1 MAYEIVPYTPEREV
15 EICALQTHLWS
26 GDPVQNAAYFR
37 WRFADNPYLDHR
49 LVRLALCDGPVVAM
63 RGVFGAVW
71 QVDDGAERHLLPHAE
86 DFVIAMEHR
95 NRGVASL
102 IMQVALRDA
111 AQLGYPFAVSLNAGP
126 VTFISSLAAGWR
138 SAGSYQS
145 AWRDWTAHPLLR
157 RARKL
162 ARRTLWPRR
171 PFDRLDQHA
180 PRSAGPLSLASSP
193 RPDAMGALIARL
205 PWDGR
210 IRHVRDAEYFA
221 WRFRNPLRE
230 YRFLFWDDGGLQ
242 GYLVLQRSLSD
253 RTDQERVNIADWE
266 AADERIRANLLHAAL
281 RWGRFAQLH
290 AWTTGASAPAR
301 TLLRDCGF
309 VASAPRDLRARSS
322 GLLVRRLGDA
332 RPDEG
337 WMLGSRDLSN
347 IADWDLRMLY
357 SMAA

>member
-1 MAYEIVPYTPEREV
+1 MAYDIVSYTRDREA
-15 EICALQTHLWS
+15 EICVLQTHLWS
-26 GDPVQNAAYFR
+26 SDPVQNAAYFR

-49 LVRLALCDGPVVAM
+49 LVRLALCDGRVVAM
-63 RGVFGAVW
+63 RGVFGTVW
-71 QVDDGAERHLLPHAE
+71 QVDDGAERHLLPHTE
-86 DFVIAMEHR
+86 DFIIVPEHR

-111 AQLGYPFAVSLNAGP
+111 AQLGYPFAVSLNAGA
-126 VTFISSLAAGWR
+126 VTFTSSLAAGWR

-145 AWRDWTAHPLLR
+145 ARRDWTARPLLR

-162 ARRTLWPRR
+162 VRRTLWPQR

-193 RPDAMGALIARL
+193 RPGEMGELIARL

-253 RTDQERVNIADWE
+253 RTNRERVRIADWE

-281 RWGRFAQLH
+281 HWGRFAHVH
-290 AWTTGASAPAR
+290 AWTTGASAPVR
-301 TLLRDCGF
+301 TLLRDHSF
-309 VASAPRDLRARSS
+309 VASAPRDLRTRSS

-332 RPDEG
+332 RPDQR
-337 WMLGSRDLSN
+337 WLLGSRDVSN

-357 SMAA
+357 SMAT